1 MHHFIGLAQF
11 RSGPLA
17 KVSGILFVNCILLLL
32 LDMCESIQI
41 FVLTLYAIVISEKSN
56 KFTKTLQNNIVFR
69 KEEGHDEYVP
79 VKDCSRETG

>member
-1 MHHFIGLAQF
+1 
-11 RSGPLA
+11 
-17 KVSGILFVNCILLLL
+17 
-32 LDMCESIQI
+32 MCESIQI